1 MQGKR
6 AEIDTGVRSRDD
18 DVRTLSKNPLHCRQH
33 YEGWSAIDGE
43 RGNSLRTPKR
53 YLRDGE
59 NLPILDLA
67 DRGTTA
73 TVRFQRRRHLDVV
86 AISSQTARQDGQCR
100 GANAVVVGNQDTQ
113 GATTLVRKRL
123 AAPE

>member
-6 AEIDTGVRSRDD
+6 TEIDTGVRPRDD
-18 DVRTLSKNPLHCRQH
+18 DVRTLSKNALYCRQH
-33 YEGWSAIDGE
+33 DEGWRAIDGE
-43 RGNSLRTPKR
+43 SRNALRTRKGHLR
-53 YLRDGE
+53 YGE
-59 NLPILDLA
+59 NLPVLDLA
-67 DRGTTA
+67 DRCTTA
-73 TVRFQRRRHLDVV
+73 AVRFQRRRHLDLV

-100 GANAVVVGNQDTQ
+100 GANAIVVGNQDTQ